1 MHRSVERQ
9 QKWVDAR
16 AATSCTAIKSAK
28 HSLALHTVYIDAKMI
43 TLPSSMRSD
52 PLQAP
57 SLLNPSIPKRTPQS
71 SAISG
76 DSVCC
81 AARWSVICVGRA
93 QGTANTACFAS
104 WRVRNPILGA
114 IGSTETRRKRC
125 RAALRGSCPPRNQ
138 RVGWSVGVEPLT
150 NRIKRMLC
158 ATLLSQPG
166 TRWTS
171 SSESIGTGCCDE
183 RDSEIPSCSCS
194 QRRSLPS
201 PCRLASHPRRAATSG
216 VNGEIT

>member
-28 HSLALHTVYIDAKMI
+28 HSLALHTVYIDARMS

-57 SLLNPSIPKRTPQS
+57 SLLNPSIPKRTPEP

-76 DSVCC
+76 DSVRS
-81 AARWSVICVGRA
+81 AARWSVIRARRA
-93 QGTANTACFAS
+93 QGTVNTARFAS
-104 WRVRNPILGA
+104 WRVRNPIFGA
-114 IGSTETRRKRC
+114 NRSTETWRKRC

-138 RVGWSVGVEPLT
+138 RVGWSVGVEPLA
-150 NRIKRMLC
+150 NHIKRMIC
-158 ATLLSQPG
+158 AFLLSQPG
-166 TRWTS
+166 TRCTS
-171 SSESIGTGCCDE
+171 SSQSIGSDCDNCDLE
-183 RDSEIPSCSCS
+183 FLPCSCS
-194 QRRSLPS
+194 ERKSLS
-201 PCRLASHPRRAATSG
+201 SSCCLASHPRRDPKSG
-216 VNGEIT
+216 ASGETN